1 MGSELLG
8 EEICAHARRE
18 VLCQNR
24 PKSGRDKHEH
34 ENYMEHPVIDEL
46 LVQRVS
52 RQACPD
58 QRRRDAKFAKARSA

>member
-46 LVQRVS
+46 LVQ
-52 RQACPD
+52 
-58 QRRRDAKFAKARSA
+58 